1 MQAFVVRIK
10 CALIMTPRTYTSVKE
25 CLSLGEPNQ
34 SHVDLAQRETI
45 CVRCPVCSCGDSR
58 VVSSAYDLAGLQ
70 RFLQQFHRRRWRIQ
84 NDAIAQDRS
93 AFMQHDTTDLLCCEG
108 CSLLYRNPPPPKAAV
123 ADLYAQ
129 SRYEEACLR
138 AEHRADRAE
147 AARKILS
154 VAQRL
159 PYHCRRNRP
168 RVLEM
173 GCSAGGFLA
182 EGLSL
187 GWDMLGV
194 EQDKDAAAFCREER
208 LPVVHG
214 TVQDAELDPA
224 SFDAVVMWNTFDQL
238 PDPHPTLAAAARLLR
253 NGGLL
258 VLRVPNGHCFRV
270 MMTIWSYLPVWL
282 RRPLYMPLAW
292 NNLLTFPYR
301 YGYGLETVT
310 NLTASYGFKRT
321 ACIPD
326 TLRPAPAD
334 GLKSWAAAERHCCN
348 LMYRAAWQ
356 ALGVSG
362 RFVVAPWLDLYFE
375 RACTDSP
382 DYQQALDGGLGLLPV
397 CSSTSLIHT

>member
-1 MQAFVVRIK
+1 MTQRTDTSAKER
-10 CALIMTPRTYTSVKE
+10 LILV
-25 CLSLGEPNQ
+25 EPNQ
-34 SHVDLAQRETI
+34 SHADLAQRETI

-70 RFLQQFHRRRWRIQ
+70 RYLQQFHRRRWRIQ
-84 NDAIAQDRS
+84 NGGALARNRP
-93 AFMQHDTTDLLCCEG
+93 AFTQHDTTDLLTCEG
-108 CSLLYRNPPPPKAAV
+108 CGLLYRNPPTPKSAV

-129 SRYEEACLR
+129 SRYYDEADLR
-138 AEHRADRAE
+138 AEHRADRVE

-159 PYHCRRNRP
+159 PYHCRKNTP
-168 RVLEM
+168 RVLEI

-194 EQDKDAAAFCREER
+194 NQDKDAAAFCHENR

-238 PDPHPTLAAAARLLR
+238 PDPHQTLAAAARLLQ

-270 MMTIWSYLPVWL
+270 MMTIWSYLPVWF

-326 TLRPAPAD
+326 TLGPAPAD
-334 GLKSWAAAERHCCN
+334 RLKSWAVAERLCCN
-348 LMYRAAWQ
+348 LMYRAVWHAI
-356 ALGVSG
+356 GPSG

-375 RACTDSP
+375 RAYTDSP
-382 DYQQALDGGLGLLPV
+382 DYQDALDSGLGLVPV